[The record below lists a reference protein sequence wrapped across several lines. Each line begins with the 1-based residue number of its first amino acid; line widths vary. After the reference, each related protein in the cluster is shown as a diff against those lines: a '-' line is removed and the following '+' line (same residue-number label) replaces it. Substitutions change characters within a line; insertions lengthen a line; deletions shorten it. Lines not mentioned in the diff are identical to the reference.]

1 MDWNAIISDV
11 FQVVLIPLLGLLVSY
26 FIKWVNARAAQLKA
40 NAENETQ
47 VKYINMLTA
56 TITNAVVATN
66 QTYVNSLKQQGR
78 FDAEAQKK
86 AFEMTLE
93 AVKATITDEACK
105 YLEEALC
112 DIDKYINTQI
122 EAIVSYNK
130 AHLVPQGE
138 SCAMQEPNELIAE

>member
-1 MDWNAIISDV
+1 MDWNTVIQDV

-40 NAENETQ
+40 NADNETQ

-56 TITNAVVATN
+56 TITSCVVATN

-93 AVKATITDEACK
+93 AVKATITEEARK
-105 YLEEALC
+105 YLEAALG
-112 DIDKYINTQI
+112 DIDTYINNQI
-122 EAIVSYNK
+122 EAIVAYNK
-130 AHLVPQGE
+130 ARVIPQG
-138 SCAMQEPNELIAE
+138 AQGLPMQDIAE

>member
-1 MDWNAIISDV
+1 MDWNTVIQDV
-11 FQVVLIPLLGLLVSY
+11 FQAVLIPLLGLLVSY

-56 TITNAVVATN
+56 TITSCVVATN

-93 AVKATITDEACK
+93 AVKATITEEARK
-105 YLEEALC
+105 YLEAALG
-112 DIDKYINTQI
+112 DIDTYINNQI
-122 EAIVSYNK
+122 EAIVAYNK
-130 AHLVPQGE
+130 ARVIPQG
-138 SCAMQEPNELIAE
+138 APGLPMQEIAE

>member
-1 MDWNAIISDV
+1 MDWNTVIQDV

-40 NAENETQ
+40 NADNETQ

-56 TITNAVVATN
+56 TITSCVVATN

-93 AVKATITDEACK
+93 AVKATITEEARK
-105 YLEEALC
+105 YLEAALG
-112 DIDKYINTQI
+112 DIDTYINNQI
-122 EAIVSYNK
+122 EAIVAYNK
-130 AHLVPQGE
+130 ARVIPQGV
-138 SCAMQEPNELIAE
+138 SGLPMQDIAE